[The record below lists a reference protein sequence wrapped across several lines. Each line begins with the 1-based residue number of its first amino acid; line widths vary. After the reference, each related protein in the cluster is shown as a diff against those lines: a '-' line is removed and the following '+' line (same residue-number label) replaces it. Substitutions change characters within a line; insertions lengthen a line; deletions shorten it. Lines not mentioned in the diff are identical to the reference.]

1 MTGLHLACKEGR
13 VKSIKLILDF
23 AEENDGRGIDLNA
36 RDDNGQTAFW
46 KACALGKKRII
57 KLLLDN
63 WKELDID
70 IKSKNNE
77 GQTALDILNINGNE
91 GFKDVKTMLEKE
103 YSKIDAVEPPLKKQK
118 KLTFLR

>member
-77 GQTALDILNINGNE
+77 GQTALDVLTIHENE
-91 GFKDVKTMLEKE
+91 GFLNQNEVKAMLEEE
-103 YSKIDAVEPPLKKQK
+103 YFKIDSSEPAFKRHKKD
-118 KLTFLR
+118 